1 MSRYRSFLLQ
11 EYKTNMKEAI
21 VPPHVMEK
29 WFDLADTMPSANPLY
44 GQDSGRSLSSEYAT
58 VLHETTITNLQQQG
72 EQVLGAYNQ
81 ALSFLKDE
89 LVPDPEN
96 ISVNTTRLS
105 LYDRYRDLYNERRL
119 EMEDVIEQKRKN
131 LKSLD
136 YELWFQRHYPSL
148 LSKVESAYTRWLIF
162 GEKEMCDIY
171 IAYLDSGT
179 SARNLEEARVA
190 LRSSGVTSLDRTRTI
205 YPVSFEPSDWYKYL
219 LPE

>member
-1 MSRYRSFLLQ
+1 
-11 EYKTNMKEAI
+11 MKETI

-29 WFDLADTMPSANPLY
+29 WFDLADSMPSANPLF
-44 GQDSGRSLSSEYAT
+44 GQDSGRSLSNEYAS
-58 VLHETTITNLQQQG
+58 VIRETTITNIQQQG
-72 EQVLGAYNQ
+72 DQVLAAYNQ
-81 ALSFLKDE
+81 ALGFLKEE

-105 LYDRYRDLYNERRL
+105 LYDRYRDQYNEKKL
-119 EMEDVIEQKRKN
+119 EMEDLIEQKRKN
-131 LKSLD
+131 LRSLD

-148 LSKVESAYTRWLIF
+148 VSKVESAYIKWLIF

-179 SARNLEEARVA
+179 SAKNLEDARVA

>member
-1 MSRYRSFLLQ
+1 
-11 EYKTNMKEAI
+11 MKEAV

-29 WFDLADTMPSANPLY
+29 WFDLADSMPSANPLF

-58 VLHETTITNLQQQG
+58 VIHKTTITNIQQQG
-72 EQVLGAYNQ
+72 DQVLAAYRQ
-81 ALSFLKDE
+81 ALGFLKEE

-105 LYDRYRDLYNERRL
+105 LYDRYRDMYNEKKL
-119 EMEDVIEQKRKN
+119 EMEDLIEQKRNN
-131 LKSLD
+131 LRSLD

-148 LSKVESAYTRWLIF
+148 VAKVESAYTKWLIF

-171 IAYLDSGT
+171 IAYLDSGM
-179 SARNLEEARVA
+179 SAQTLEDARVA
-190 LRSSGVTSLDRTRTI
+190 LRSSGVSSLDRTRTI

>member
-1 MSRYRSFLLQ
+1 
-11 EYKTNMKEAI
+11 MKEAV

-29 WFDLADTMPSANPLY
+29 WFDLADSIPSPHPLY
-44 GQDSGRSLSSEYAT
+44 GVDSGRSLSNEYADI
-58 VLHETTITNLQQQG
+58 LHETTITNIQQQG
-72 EQVLGAYNQ
+72 DQILGAYHQ
-81 ALSFLKDE
+81 ALSFLKEE

-96 ISVNTTRLS
+96 LSVNTTRLS
-105 LYDRYRDLYNERRL
+105 LFDRYRGLYNDRKL
-119 EMEDVIEQKRKN
+119 EMEDIIEQKRKS
-131 LKSLD
+131 LRSLD

-148 LSKVESAYTRWLIF
+148 VSKVESAYTRWLIF
-162 GEKEMCDIY
+162 GEKEMCESY

-179 SARNLEEARVA
+179 SAKNLEDARVA